1 MAARTRQMLTSK
13 YATSSAKDYES
24 AKAGKRGKSRK
35 SNGQKAHWGMTSGR
49 GRQGRRKGYG

>member
-1 MAARTRQMLTSK
+1 MFTSK

-49 GRQGRRKGYG
+49 GRQGSRKGYG